1 MKVGA
6 ENRTKVIAASVL
18 GLLAVILVGY
28 ELSGWFTGN
37 SSSAAAPLS
46 TTSTDLEKPP
56 ARTPRAVKPA
66 KGSKVPKQDTARNLD
81 PTLRLDLLRASED
94 TKYQGT
100 GRNIFKMF
108 VEIPHVV
115 KSPVQPQEPQVA
127 KGPPPPAPPPPSNL
141 KFYGFAT
148 PQNGIKRIFL
158 IKNSD
163 VFVAK
168 EGEIV
173 DRRYKVV
180 RISPNSVEILDVL
193 SNNRENIPL
202 TQG

>member
-6 ENRTKVIAASVL
+6 ENRTKLIAASALGVL
-18 GLLAVILVGY
+18 AVVLLAY
-28 ELSGWFTGN
+28 EFSGWFSGS
-37 SSSAAAPLS
+37 SSSAAAPVS
-46 TTSTDLEKPP
+46 TSTDLEKPP
-56 ARTPRAVKPA
+56 TRRPSSSKAA
-66 KGSKVPKQDTARNLD
+66 KAATAKQDSARSLD
-81 PTLRLDLLRASED
+81 PTLRLDLLTASED

-108 VEIPHVV
+108 VEIPKPVITPV
-115 KSPVQPQEPQVA
+115 KDEA
-127 KGPPPPAPPPPSNL
+127 KAAVPPGPPPPPPPPPSNL

-148 PQNGIKRIFL
+148 PQGGIKRIFL